1 MSDDYEDR
9 YERFVCRCMQ
19 SAVVVSALL
28 LVTLLGALAFHI
40 ALIVISDWRAL

>member
-1 MSDDYEDR
+1 MSTEYEDR

-19 SAVVVSALL
+19 TAVVISALL
-28 LVTLLGALAFHI
+28 LVTLLGAIASHI